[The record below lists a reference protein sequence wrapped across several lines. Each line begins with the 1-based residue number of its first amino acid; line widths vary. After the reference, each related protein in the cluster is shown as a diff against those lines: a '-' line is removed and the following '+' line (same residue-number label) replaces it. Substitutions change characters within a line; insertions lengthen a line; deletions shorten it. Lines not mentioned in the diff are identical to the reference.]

1 LKSSFATAI
10 AISFGLV
17 VLLGYFFSVD
27 GNGNATMLGI
37 LRNFLL
43 QGAII
48 LSAIALLVGIAN
60 LVAVH
65 VRKIQTGSS
74 RGYSMILI
82 LSFIITLGIGFY
94 DISNTYLFQEP
105 NFQQTIWIFKNI
117 YLFQEP
123 NFQQTIWI
131 FKNIQ
136 LPIEISLMA
145 VLVVSLSYA
154 AARLFTRRLTSLSI
168 VFVSIVITLLIS
180 AAPQLTSLAPTLS
193 KLHSWILR
201 VPAMAGARGILLGVA
216 LGTIATGIRILTGN
230 DRPYG
235 G

>member
-1 LKSSFATAI
+1 
-10 AISFGLV
+10 
-17 VLLGYFFSVD
+17 
-27 GNGNATMLGI
+27 MLGI

-94 DISNTYLFQEP
+94 DISNT
-105 NFQQTIWIFKNI
+105 

>member
-27 GNGNATMLGI
+27 ANGNATMLGI

-60 LVAVH
+60 LTAVH

-74 RGYSMILI
+74 RGYSIILI
-82 LSFIITLGIGFY
+82 ISFIITLGIGFY
-94 DISNTYLFQEP
+94 DISNT
-105 NFQQTIWIFKNI
+105 

-154 AARLFTRRLTSLSI
+154 AARMFTRRLTSLSI
-168 VFVSIVITLLIS
+168 VFVSIVILLLIS
-180 AAPQLTSLAPTLS
+180 AAPLLTSQAPMLS
-193 KLHSWILR
+193 EIHSWILR

>member
-1 LKSSFATAI
+1 LKSSFTTAI

-94 DISNTYLFQEP
+94 DISNT
-105 NFQQTIWIFKNI
+105 

-230 DRPYG
+230 DRPARRALNP
-235 G
+235 

>member
-1 LKSSFATAI
+1 
-10 AISFGLV
+10 
-17 VLLGYFFSVD
+17 
-27 GNGNATMLGI
+27 MLGI

-60 LVAVH
+60 LTAVH

-74 RGYSMILI
+74 RGYSIILI
-82 LSFIITLGIGFY
+82 ISFIITLGIGFY
-94 DISNTYLFQEP
+94 DISNT
-105 NFQQTIWIFKNI
+105 

-145 VLVVSLSYA
+145 VLVVSLSYT
-154 AARLFTRRLTSLSI
+154 AARMFTRRLTSLSI
-168 VFVSIVITLLIS
+168 VFVSIVILLLIS
-180 AAPQLTSLAPTLS
+180 AAPQLTSQAPMLS
-193 KLHSWILR
+193 EIHSWILR